1 MYSIDPYVIESIGRG
16 PEKSYSLYSRLLKD
30 RIIYVQGEIEEYM
43 ANSVSAQLMYLDQQ
57 EEKPIIMFINS
68 PGGSVTDG
76 LSIYDSMRFVES
88 KIITVGVGQ
97 CCSMGSF
104 LLSMGDVRLSF
115 ENTSLMYHSVSSGF
129 HGTVQDYELDFLETK
144 RLQDLLVSK
153 LKEKTLPEY
162 HSEFDK
168 KIERNWWVLPEK
180 AVEIGLIDKIIT
192 KKSDIKQYL

>member
-180 AVEIGLIDKIIT
+180 AVEISLIDKIIT